1 MPPMTATLSIRGLLV
16 NNPNLLDGWTL
27 PASVPLDRL
36 TAALLQECSE
46 LELLFPDPYIFKKLT
61 DAWTV
66 RKLPGWQRAYAAMIA
81 NYNPIHNFDRTET
94 YTDTESGNES
104 RTDRVTGSGTQNGGV
119 TTEKK
124 VSAYN
129 ENTYQPAEK
138 DQTTQ
143 NASSSSNVTD
153 TLTATNGRTL
163 SHSAHL
169 AGNIGITTSQQMVTD
184 EINLSTMLDLTAL
197 IVKDFKAEFCLL
209 VY

>member
-16 NNPNLLDGWTL
+16 NNPNLLDEWTL
-27 PASVPLDRL
+27 PASVPLDKL

-46 LELLFPDPYIFKKLT
+46 LELLFPDPYIFKMLT

-66 RKLPGWQRAYAAMIA
+66 RKMPGWQRAYNAMIVS
-81 NYNPIHNFDRTET
+81 YNPIHNFDRNET

-104 RTDRVTGSGTQNGGV
+104 RTDHVTGSGTQNGGV

-129 ENTYQPAEK
+129 ESTYQPAEK

-153 TLTATNGRTL
+153 TLTANKGRTL

-169 AGNIGITTSQQMVTD
+169 YGNIGVTTSQQMVTD
-184 EINLSTMLDLTAL
+184 EIKLSSMLNIINL
-197 IVKDFKAEFCLL
+197 IVKDFQNEFCLM

>member
-1 MPPMTATLSIRGLLV
+1 MPPLTGTLSIRGMLIID
-16 NNPNLLDGWTL
+16 PHLLDGWTL
-27 PASVPLDRL
+27 PSAVSLDAVK
-36 TAALLQECSE
+36 TGILQECSE
-46 LELLFPDPYIFKKLT
+46 LETLFPDPDIFKTLT
-61 DAWTV
+61 NAWTV
-66 RKLPGWQRAYAAMIA
+66 RKMPGWQRAYNAMIA
-81 NYNPIHNFDRTET
+81 SYNPIHNFDRNET

-104 RTDRVTGSGTQNGGV
+104 RTDHVTGSGTQNGGL

-129 ENTYQPAEK
+129 ESTYQPAEK

-153 TLTATNGRTL
+153 TLTANKGRTL

-169 AGNIGITTSQQMVTD
+169 YGNIGVTTSQQMVTD
-184 EINLSTMLDLTAL
+184 EIKLSAMLNIINM
-197 IVKDFKAEFCLL
+197 IVKDFQNEFCLM